1 MLEDAVKDND
11 TEAMERILGWGGCT
25 AQHMLIMAVSVNA
38 DRALGRLLE
47 LGIAQL
53 AKTRNLTPITP
64 APTPGCT
71 ANLSEETV
79 AGMIQAAASI
89 NDPFILDRALEC
101 GATLEPNLLVRAV
114 MANSDAIVRRLLALG
129 IDPNYIGEARQ
140 PVLALWATGG
150 ALANNDTPEYRETG
164 LALLRGG
171 ANPLMGHD
179 GVIGNR
185 YCAQSLAGR
194 RSLAWDVLQQ
204 FKAEQDTG
212 EMEARTQAA
221 AGAKRRRHRLYV
233 A

>member
-1 MLEDAVKDND
+1 MRLEDLPA
-11 TEAMERILGWGGCT
+11 
-25 AQHMLIMAVSVNA
+25 
-38 DRALGRLLE
+38 
-47 LGIAQL
+47 IAQL

-71 ANLSEETV
+71 ADLSEETV

-89 NDPFILDRALEC
+89 NDPFVLDRALEC

-140 PVLALWATGG
+140 PVLALWAAGG
-150 ALANNDTPEYRETG
+150 GLASNGTPEYRETG

-171 ANPLMGHD
+171 ADPLMGHD

-185 YCAQSLAGR
+185 YCALSLAGR

-204 FKAEQDTG
+204 FKAEQ
-212 EMEARTQAA
+212 EALDLESRTEAA
-221 AGAKRRRHRLYV
+221 PARAPGRARRL
-233 A
+233 